1 MKEVVTVEHA
11 ALEPYTPDGF
21 TAALQEAIAQLAPA
35 HVLLPHTYQTRD
47 FAPKLA
53 ARLDRALITD
63 VTAVK
68 AAGGETAFVRPMFQ
82 GKLTADVVPQGPAP
96 HFVTFQ
102 IGAFRVDQAAKGPSP
117 APVRALER
125 RRWTPSAIRQ
135 KPEAPFQ
142 QAKQAVDLSQAER
155 IVSVGRGIKEQANI
169 AVAQQLAE
177 ALGAEIAASRP
188 ICDAGWLPM
197 ERQVGSSGQTVAPKL
212 YLALGISGAI
222 QHLVG
227 MKGANTVVAINKDP
241 DAPIFEIADY
251 GIVGDLFEI
260 VPAIIEA
267 VKDVTTGTQSSPSTQ
282 SRVFALRVSAVSAFD
297 RRGSCKRSRSGSC
310 CSRLRR
316 RLRGAGRAPRP
327 ADRRGAQHLLPRPP
341 RRPRPRGSSSTSCCS
356 GGRFASGRSPA

>member
-1 MKEVVTVEHA
+1 MILVIAEQRDGKLNRATWETIVGAQQLAKLSGAPITVLVPGAHAAGVGAELAAAQVAEILTVEHA

-21 TAALQEAIAQLAPA
+21 TAALQAVIGQLSPA

-53 ARLDRALITD
+53 ARLDRALVTD
-63 VTAVK
+63 VTAIKTV
-68 AAGGETAFVRPMFQ
+68 GSDTAFVRPMFQ
-82 GKLTADVVPQGPAP
+82 GKLTADIVPQGPGP
-96 HFVTFQ
+96 HFITFQ
-102 IGAFRVDQAAKGPSP
+102 IGAYRVDQVAKGTAA
-117 APVRALER
+117 APVRALEVAVDAA
-125 RRWTPSAIRQ
+125 PIRQ

-142 QAKQAVDLSQAER
+142 QARQAVDLSQAER
-155 IVSVGRGIKEQANI
+155 IVSVGRGIKEQTNI
-169 AVAQQLAE
+169 ALAQQLAE

-260 VPAIIEA
+260 VPAMI
-267 VKDVTTGTQSSPSTQ
+267 S
-282 SRVFALRVSAVSAFD
+282 AL
-297 RRGSCKRSRSGSC
+297 K
-310 CSRLRR
+310 
-316 RLRGAGRAPRP
+316 
-327 ADRRGAQHLLPRPP
+327 Q
-341 RRPRPRGSSSTSCCS
+341 
-356 GGRFASGRSPA
+356 